1 MNLYRQFL
9 ELIPR
14 DPLYVGIVI
23 EHHTDGTST
32 VQLPG
37 GGGLMRARGQ
47 GVAVGERAFV
57 QGGEVKGLAPTLT
70 DLVIEV

>member
-9 ELIPR
+9 DLIPR
-14 DPLYVGIVI
+14 APLYVGVVI
-23 EHHTDGTST
+23 EHHPDGTST

-47 GVAVGERAFV
+47 GVAVGDRAFV
-57 QGGEVKGLAPTLT
+57 QEGEIKGAAPVLT